1 MSVRIIAGDL
11 RGRRIE
17 LPRDGAVRPTGDRAK
32 VALFNSLGRAVVQ
45 ARVADLC
52 AGTGALGIEC
62 LSRGAASAVFVEE
75 DPRAVRLLSD
85 NLKRLGVADR
95 GEAVR
100 AECLRWMD
108 RQPDEA
114 AWGVVLADPPYESEV
129 LAGIVERLA
138 ARPGLVEEGGW
149 VVLED
154 GGQVAPELPANHFT
168 MRWRR
173 QYGAAFVS
181 LFQRSAEE
189 GE

>member
-17 LPRDGAVRPTGDRAK
+17 LPRDGAVRPTSDRAK
-32 VALFNSLGRAVVQ
+32 VALFNSLSRAVFQ
-45 ARVADLC
+45 ARVVDLC

-75 DPRAVRLLSD
+75 DARAVRLLTD
-85 NLKRLGVADR
+85 NLRRLGVADR
-95 GEAVR
+95 GDVVR

-108 RQPDEA
+108 RQPDDA
-114 AWGVVLADPPYESEV
+114 AWDVLMADPPYGSEV
-129 LAGIVERLA
+129 LAGIVERLT
-138 ARPGLVEEGGW
+138 ARPGLVEVGGW

-154 GGQVAPELPANHFT
+154 GGQVEPELPANYYAL
-168 MRWRR
+168 RWRR
-173 QYGAAFVS
+173 KYGAAYVS
-181 LFQRSAEE
+181 LWERSPEE